1 MKVINKYM
9 NSIIKIIVSM
19 LLLTAVCVIP
29 VSATLHNVSGYIL
42 EDGSGLIGVTVTD
55 NESIDTTISNVTGY
69 YFLTG
74 YTNQTSYIL
83 TASKTGYTDNTL
95 TIDFIESD
103 LTNKNITL
111 VKTTITT
118 FLTDLSSIV
127 TSLTVM
133 FTAVMAVFM
142 EPPLSLF
149 IGIGLFVL
157 LVGLIGK
164 YLLKKSKK

>member
-19 LLLTAVCVIP
+19 LLLTAVYVIP
-29 VSATLHNVSGYIL
+29 VSATVHNVSGYIM
-42 EDGSGLIGVTVTD
+42 ESGTGLTGVTVTD
-55 NESIDTTISNVTGY
+55 NESIDTTISNATGY
-69 YFLTG
+69 YFLEG

-83 TASKTGYTDNTL
+83 TASKAGYTDNTL

-111 VKTTITT
+111 VKTTITA
-118 FLTDLSSIV
+118 FLTDLSLIV
-127 TSLTVM
+127 TGLTVM
-133 FTAVMAVFM
+133 FTAIMTVFM

-157 LVGLIGK
+157 IVGIIGK
-164 YLLKKSKK
+164 YLLGRVKQ